1 MPIFYERRQ
10 LVTPGDLLA
19 ENEYING
26 ENTYKENG
34 KIYATRVGL
43 FDYENKRVFVVA
55 LKAFYIPMV
64 GDTVIGKVLEV
75 TLGGWMVDIR
85 APYLAMLR
93 ASDALERP
101 VRPQKDDLPSLFDV
115 GDLMIAKIVAYDRT
129 RDPLLTVL
137 ERGLGKITRG
147 QLIEI
152 TPTKI
157 PRVIGKKGSMIAVLK
172 EHTGCQITIGQNG
185 RVLISGKSP
194 DDERLA
200 TMAIRKI
207 EQEAHT
213 TGLTDRIT
221 DMLRKEKGEKTEKEV
236 VENVSKET
244 WKTDR

>member
-19 ENEYING
+19 ENEYISG
-26 ENTYKENG
+26 ESTYKENG

-43 FDYENKRVFVVA
+43 FNYEDKRVYVVA
-55 LKAFYIPMV
+55 LKSFYIPMV

-75 TLGGWMVDIR
+75 TLGGWVVDIR
-85 APYLAMLR
+85 APYPAMLR

-101 VRPQKDDLPSLFDV
+101 FKPQKDDLPSLFDV
-115 GDLMIAKIVAYDRT
+115 GDMMIAKIVAYDRT

-137 ERGLGKITRG
+137 ERGLGKIARG
-147 QLIEI
+147 QIIEI

-157 PRVIGKKGSMIAVLK
+157 PRVIGKKGSMITMLK
-172 EHTGCQITIGQNG
+172 EETGCQITIGQNG
-185 RVLISGKSP
+185 RIMISGKSP
-194 DDERLA
+194 EDERLA
-200 TMAIRKI
+200 IVAIRKI

-213 TGLTDRIT
+213 SGLTDRVAE
-221 DMLRKEKGEKTEKEV
+221 MLRKEKGEKPEKEV

-244 WKTDR
+244 